1 MNDENLEEVEKKP
14 KKSKLKTIFIDII
27 LFILFIGIIIAI
39 IAPSPTHYGQED
51 PRRDRACLQM
61 KDLEKRLDMF
71 KLDNDVYPE
80 TYEGFQGLIS
90 NPDETKY
97 KGFRPNGYLKKIPK
111 DSWKTPFEYRKVKNG
126 FEIISYAE
134 DRKRNTEDDIYLSI
148 CNK

>member
-1 MNDENLEEVEKKP
+1 MSDESLEEVEKKP
-14 KKSKLKTIFIDII
+14 KKSKLKTILIA
-27 LFILFIGIIIAI
+27 LFILFVLRAI
-39 IAPSPTHYGQED
+39 IAPSIMCEYQTKPK
-51 PRRDRACLQM
+51 RDTVCLKM

-97 KGFRPNGYLKKIPK
+97 KGFRPNGYFKKIPK
-111 DSWKTPFEYRKVKNG
+111 DSWNTPFEYRKVKNG
-126 FEIISYAE
+126 FELISYGR
-134 DRKRNTEDDIYLSI
+134 DRKRNTEEDILFSV